1 METHTVITSRPRTR
15 RTPLGDVV
23 TVCKSVYDNGLIEEH
38 ITVECAPEVVE
49 PGREWPAASTRDV
62 WAGRT

>member
-1 METHTVITSRPRTR
+1 MEAHTVIRSRPRTR

-23 TVCKSVYDNGLIEEH
+23 TVCKSIHPNGVTEEN
-38 ITVECAPEVVE
+38 ITLECAPEVVE